1 MSEKDNFSEE
11 CNLCGGHHD
20 VFDVTMCFSKSAEN
34 ILKENPHH
42 FDGLLKR
49 N

>member
-1 MSEKDNFSEE
+1 MAEE
-11 CNLCGGHHD
+11 NDFIQKCELCGSHHD
-20 VFDVTMCFSKSAEN
+20 VFDVTGCFSKSAEN

-42 FDGLLKR
+42 FDKLIIH